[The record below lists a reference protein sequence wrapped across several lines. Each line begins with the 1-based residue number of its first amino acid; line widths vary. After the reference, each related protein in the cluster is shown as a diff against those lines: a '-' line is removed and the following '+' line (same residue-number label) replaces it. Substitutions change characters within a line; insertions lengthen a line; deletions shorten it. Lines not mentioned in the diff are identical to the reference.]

1 MFSWRGSVTNRSS
14 PRGRLSA
21 LMGIVMILGAC
32 SDSAGPTDDPGP
44 TELAVRVHLVQSD
57 QLDEL
62 NVRLSDAEVTELMTA
77 VNETWAQA
85 GVTWSLE
92 SIVRE
97 DARNEFLFGFA
108 LADPAVN
115 PLSVLTSVLT
125 LENVQADIWN
135 VFLIRDFGGGFGGAY
150 LTTEKVV
157 VSAEI
162 DPSGQ
167 RDIDDG
173 MSRILAHELGHSLGL
188 VHVPC
193 ASQGNLMAAGCA
205 LGTRTL
211 LDATQITDAR
221 SQAET
226 GRPF

>member
-1 MFSWRGSVTNRSS
+1 MTYRSN
-14 PRGRLSA
+14 PRNRLSVLIGIA
-21 LMGIVMILGAC
+21 LISGAC
-32 SDSAGPTDDPGP
+32 SDSAGPTDHPEQI
-44 TELAVRVHLVQSD
+44 ELAVRVHLLQSD

-77 VNETWAQA
+77 VNQIWGQA
-85 GVTWSLE
+85 GVIWSLE

-97 DARNEFLFGFA
+97 DARSESLFHSA
-108 LADPAVN
+108 LTDPNVS
-115 PLSVLTSVLT
+115 PVSVLTSVLPS
-125 LENVQADIWN
+125 ENLQANIWN
-135 VFLIRDFGGGFGGAY
+135 VFLIRDFAGGLGGVY
-150 LTTEKVV
+150 LSIEKVV

-167 RDIDDG
+167 RDIEGG

-188 VHVPC
+188 LHVSC
-193 ASQGNLMAAGCA
+193 MGQGNLMAAGCA

-211 LDATQITDAR
+211 LDATQITRAR
-221 SQAET
+221 LQAET